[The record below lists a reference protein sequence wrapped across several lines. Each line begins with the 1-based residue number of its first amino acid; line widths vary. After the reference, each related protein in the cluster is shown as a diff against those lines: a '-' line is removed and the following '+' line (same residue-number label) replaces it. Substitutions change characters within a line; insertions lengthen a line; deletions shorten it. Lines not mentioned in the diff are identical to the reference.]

1 VVAADIPDLKLD
13 SALAAPAK
21 SRWTGTAADIA
32 NAIFDATGTGTRDL
46 PIMAD
51 GCRFPDQSTSFMQ
64 VSETFVP
71 LGRVGSTERPISGQT
86 SLDEQLCC
94 VVPGIK
100 AVENLHNRDAI

>member
-1 VVAADIPDLKLD
+1 MPYLMPLVRGPVTFRL
-13 SALAAPAK
+13 
-21 SRWTGTAADIA
+21 WQTV
-32 NAIFDATGTGTRDL
+32 
-46 PIMAD
+46 
-51 GCRFPDQSTSFMQ
+51 CRFPDQSTSFMQ